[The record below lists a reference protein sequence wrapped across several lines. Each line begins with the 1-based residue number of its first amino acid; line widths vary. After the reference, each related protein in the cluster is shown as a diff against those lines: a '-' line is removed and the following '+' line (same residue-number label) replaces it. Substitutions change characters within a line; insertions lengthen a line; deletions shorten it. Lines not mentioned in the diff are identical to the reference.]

1 MKKNLLLPKKKKHIL
16 TFNNELIFV
25 LLQFFFFYP
34 PGVDNTDLV
43 KSTERYTLGRR
54 RKAKVKYISVHS
66 LLLTQ
71 HIPRIVARLN
81 WHLIDYKSDT
91 NHMCVKSETFTSH

>member
-1 MKKNLLLPKKKKHIL
+1 M
-16 TFNNELIFV
+16 TFVEPRYSS
-25 LLQFFFFYP
+25 FFS
-34 PGVDNTDLV
+34 PGVDNKDLV
-43 KSTERYTLGRR
+43 KSSERYTLGRH

-91 NHMCVKSETFTSH
+91 NHLCVKKKNETFTSH